1 MDSSAGFIM
10 VPVMLLLV
18 ATIFAWHYHRS
29 RSLLERWAERNGSR
43 ILAAEYRHVFRGPF
57 FWTSSKGQT
66 VYRVTIEVMGGVRT
80 GWVRCGS
87 WWLGLLSDRV
97 EVRWDEEPAVATKW
111 DEAPGGAINPKH
123 DQWIDG

>member
-1 MDSSAGFIM
+1 MDSSAGLF
-10 VPVMLLLV
+10 MLLLMFSLV
-18 ATIFAWHYHRS
+18 AMGFAWHFHRS
-29 RSLLERWAERNGSR
+29 RSLLERWAERNGCR

-66 VYRVTIEVMGGVRT
+66 VYRVTVEVPGGVRT

-87 WWLGLLSDRV
+87 WWFGLLSDRA
-97 EVRWDEEPAVATKW
+97 EVRWNEEPTGTTKW
-111 DEAPGGAINPKH
+111 DEAPAGATNSMH